1 MRSQHFWASRW
12 LIVAPALLASIFS
25 FIPSASADPA
35 PGLSTSYYTID
46 VVPPVMSD
54 SEYPLCG
61 SEVENNI
68 NRSYDGEPYLD
79 CTGDLF
85 MVHMTG
91 FITIPVHD
99 TIEFWLATDDGG
111 RINIGGNEWGDWNDQ
126 GCTWM
131 ESGEIDIVAG
141 SQPLDLWM
149 YENGGSSCL
158 MLAWNIDNEGFAI
171 VPDEAFTTDYQQ
183 PVDTTIPDTT
193 IPDTTIPDT
202 TIPETTTTWTT
213 STTTTSTTV
222 APTTVPATT
231 PSTTSILQTTST
243 TTTKAPPPATM
254 PPPPTTQAPPPET
267 VAPPPATTS
276 STTTTSTTST
286 TSTQPP
292 PPETVPPPPT
302 TMPAPP
308 ETNPEPPPTL
318 PYVLQPLFPPV
329 PNTMPEPPATIPT
342 IPLPPDTMPL
352 PPDTMP
358 PPPDTLPEA
367 PQAPETSEPAEDAP
381 LPPISDEAVVE
392 ALADI
397 EQATPAEVKAIVTEL
412 LAFALTTDQAVSVA
426 SEPAVLEVLTNAEAE
441 QVFEQVAVEELSTEQ
456 AVELVAAVQEAPTKV
471 RKAFEAVLNLFE
483 GFADDYTM
491 TNQTVPIKTRRALI
505 ALGAVFL
512 VSAPAPIRRNR

>member
-1 MRSQHFWASRW
+1 VRSSRW

-25 FIPSASADPA
+25 FIPSASAEPA
-35 PGLSTSYYTID
+35 PGLFTSYYTID

-68 NRSYDGEPYLD
+68 NRSYDGEPYQD
-79 CTGDLF
+79 CTNDLF

-91 FITIPVHD
+91 FITIPEHN
-99 TIEFWLATDDGG
+99 TIEFWLASDDGG
-111 RINIGGNEWGDWNDQ
+111 RISIGGNEWGNWNDQ
-126 GCTWM
+126 GCSWM
-131 ESGEIDIVAG
+131 ESGQIDISAG
-141 SQPLDLWM
+141 QANLNLFL
-149 YENGGSSCL
+149 YENGGSTCV
-158 MLAWNIDNEGFAI
+158 MLAWNINGQGFEI
-171 VPDEAFTTDYQQ
+171 VPDDAFTTNG
-183 PVDTTIPDTT
+183 
-193 IPDTTIPDT
+193 
-202 TIPETTTTWTT
+202 ETTTTTTSTTTTTTTIPQTTTTIPQTTTTIPQTTTT
-213 STTTTSTTV
+213 STTTTSTV
-222 APTTVPATT
+222 
-231 PSTTSILQTTST
+231 
-243 TTTKAPPPATM
+243 
-254 PPPPTTQAPPPET
+254 PPTT
-267 VAPPPATTS
+267 TTS

-308 ETNPEPPPTL
+308 ETMPEPPPTL
-318 PYVLQPLFPPV
+318 PFVLQPLFPPTTS
-329 PNTMPEPPATIPT
+329 TMPEPPPTLPT

-456 AVELVAAVQEAPTKV
+456 AVELVEAVQGAKTSV
-471 RKAFEAVLNLFE
+471 RKVFEAVLNLFE
-483 GFADDYTM
+483 GFADDYVM

-505 ALGAVFL
+505 ALSAVFL
-512 VSAPAPIRRNR
+512 VSAPAPIRRNTR

>member
-1 MRSQHFWASRW
+1 VFRSRW

-25 FIPSASADPA
+25 FIPSASAEPA
-35 PGLSTSYYTID
+35 PGLFTSYYTID

-91 FITIPVHD
+91 FITIPEHN
-99 TIEFWLATDDGG
+99 TIEFWLASDDGG
-111 RINIGGNEWGDWNDQ
+111 RISIGGNEWGNWGDQ
-126 GCTWM
+126 GCSWM
-131 ESGEIDIVAG
+131 ESGQIDISAG

-149 YENGGSSCL
+149 YENGGSTCV
-158 MLAWNIDNEGFAI
+158 MLAWNINGQGFEI
-171 VPDEAFTTDYQQ
+171 VPDGAFTTNG
-183 PVDTTIPDTT
+183 
-193 IPDTTIPDT
+193 
-202 TIPETTTTWTT
+202 ESTTTTT
-213 STTTTSTTV
+213 STTTTSTT
-222 APTTVPATT
+222 TTTT
-231 PSTTSILQTTST
+231 TIPQTTTTIPQTTTTIPQTTTSST
-243 TTTKAPPPATM
+243 TTTTSS
-254 PPPPTTQAPPPET
+254 T
-267 VAPPPATTS
+267 TTS

-286 TSTQPP
+286 TTTQPP

-318 PYVLQPLFPPV
+318 PAVLQPLFPPI
-329 PNTMPEPPATIPT
+329 PDTMPEPPATIPT

-426 SEPAVLEVLTNAEAE
+426 SEAAVLEVLTNAEAE

-456 AVELVAAVQEAPTKV
+456 AVELVAAVQEAPSSV
-471 RKAFEAVLNLFE
+471 RKAFEAVLNLFQ
-483 GFADDYTM
+483 GFADDYVM

-505 ALGAVFL
+505 ALSAVFL
-512 VSAPAPIRRNR
+512 VSAPAPIRRNTR